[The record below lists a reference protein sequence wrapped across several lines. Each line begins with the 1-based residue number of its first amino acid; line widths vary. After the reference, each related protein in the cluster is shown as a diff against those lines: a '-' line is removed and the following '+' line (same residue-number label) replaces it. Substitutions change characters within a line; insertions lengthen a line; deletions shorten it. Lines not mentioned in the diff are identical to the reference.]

1 MRINLFYGTVYDA
14 DNLSTNEVRCYT
26 KTTFVYFA
34 IVDLVC
40 NYRSI
45 LLSRFI

>member
-1 MRINLFYGTVYDA
+1 MVYDA
-14 DNLSTNEVRCYT
+14 DMLSPNEVRCYT
-26 KTTFVYFA
+26 KTTFVYIE

-40 NYRSI
+40 KSI